1 MAVLFYI
8 AFMTKNIL
16 ILLSHPDYEHSVAN
30 RALIDAVSDIP
41 GLTVHH
47 LEKSGRNGIFDL
59 DKEMELLRRADLIV
73 WQFPL
78 YWYSCPASLRDWQD
92 QVLSPIVYGPDNFIK
107 NKFVQIAFTAGS
119 RESAFRAGDIIGY
132 TPAEMLRPL
141 QMTVNASGMRY
152 LPPFGVFEAR
162 DIPADDL
169 KKASIVYKNLLLK

>member
-1 MAVLFYI
+1 MA
-8 AFMTKNIL
+8 KNIL
-16 ILLSHPDYEHSVAN
+16 ILLSHPDFEHSVAN
-30 RALIDAVSDIP
+30 KALINAVSDIP

-47 LEKSGRNGIFDL
+47 LEKSERNGIFDL
-59 DKEMELLRRADLIV
+59 DREKELLRSANLIV

-92 QVLSPIVYGPDNFIK
+92 QVLSPIVYGSDNFLK
-107 NKFVQIAFTAGS
+107 DKFVQIAFTAGS
-119 RESAFRAGDIIGY
+119 RESAFRAKDIIGY
-132 TPAEMLRPL
+132 TPTEMLRPL

-162 DIPADDL
+162 NITADDL